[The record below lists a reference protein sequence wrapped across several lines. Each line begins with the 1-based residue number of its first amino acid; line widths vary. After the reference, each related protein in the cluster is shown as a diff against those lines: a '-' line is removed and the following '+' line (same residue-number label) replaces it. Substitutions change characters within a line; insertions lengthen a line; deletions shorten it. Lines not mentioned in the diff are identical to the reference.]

1 MLRLEFEESQARSRS
16 ISDIWCI
23 DPLDREAQGYCIS
36 FLQVLLLFF
45 IYQHNVCQFDL
56 KKIYIYLLDRSK
68 IA

>member
-45 IYQHNVCQFDL
+45 IYQHNVCQFDF
-56 KKIYIYLLDRSK
+56 KKIYLLDRSK